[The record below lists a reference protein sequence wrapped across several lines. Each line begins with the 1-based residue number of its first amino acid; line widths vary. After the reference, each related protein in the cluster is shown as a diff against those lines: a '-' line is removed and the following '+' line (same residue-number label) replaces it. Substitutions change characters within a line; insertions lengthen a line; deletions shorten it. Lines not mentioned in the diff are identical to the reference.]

1 MKNRPRAAS
10 FSFYN
15 PHNCNKVGMGPLGT
29 VFVFLFVMP
38 GLKIS
43 LIPGYL
49 LFNCL
54 IWHRSWAFVQL
65 TVVLCLAMRPL
76 SRITKRIQTI
86 LRAQKIPAFR
96 FQKAGNLFVCLS

>member
-29 VFVFLFVMP
+29 VFVFYFLCQVLQIHAF
-38 GLKIS
+38 
-43 LIPGYL
+43 

-54 IWHRSWAFVQL
+54 CWHGSWAFAQL

-76 SRITKRIQTI
+76 SW
-86 LRAQKIPAFR
+86 P
-96 FQKAGNLFVCLS
+96 